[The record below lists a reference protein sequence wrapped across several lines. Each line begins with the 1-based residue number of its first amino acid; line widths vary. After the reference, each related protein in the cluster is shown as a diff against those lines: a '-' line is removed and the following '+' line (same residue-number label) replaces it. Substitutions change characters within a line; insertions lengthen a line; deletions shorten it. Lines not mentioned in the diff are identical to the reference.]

1 MPGNESEA
9 ADLLD
14 VYLERSSS
22 VVRVTP
28 VAEGCAAEYATVR
41 AGLSAH
47 RIGCIVALR
56 EGLGKAGHDP
66 GDPLQQEEGEMA
78 LSDQLAKLSQR
89 AKEAEEHAAAARDKT
104 KADVENDR
112 KMARA
117 TAQAQADRL
126 HESADANRARISA
139 WWHDVQRSWSQ
150 HVAAVKEDLTDR
162 RAEHDLDRANKRAEN
177 AEGDAAFAIDYA
189 VAAIDEA
196 EYAVLDAS
204 LARMEANEL
213 AGASA

>member
-1 MPGNESEA
+1 
-9 ADLLD
+9 
-14 VYLERSSS
+14 
-22 VVRVTP
+22 
-28 VAEGCAAEYATVR
+28 
-41 AGLSAH
+41 
-47 RIGCIVALR
+47 
-56 EGLGKAGHDP
+56 
-66 GDPLQQEEGEMA
+66 MA
-78 LSDQLAKLSQR
+78 LSDQLANPSQR

-112 KMARA
+112 EMARA

-150 HVAAVKEDLTDR
+150 HVAAVKENIDDR
-162 RAEHDLDRANKRAEN
+162 RAEHDVDRANKRADN

-189 VAAIDEA
+189 VAAIEEA

-204 LARMEANEL
+204 LARMEADEL
-213 AGASA
+213 AGTSA

>member
-1 MPGNESEA
+1 
-9 ADLLD
+9 
-14 VYLERSSS
+14 
-22 VVRVTP
+22 
-28 VAEGCAAEYATVR
+28 
-41 AGLSAH
+41 
-47 RIGCIVALR
+47 
-56 EGLGKAGHDP
+56 
-66 GDPLQQEEGEMA
+66 MA

>member
-1 MPGNESEA
+1 
-9 ADLLD
+9 
-14 VYLERSSS
+14 
-22 VVRVTP
+22 
-28 VAEGCAAEYATVR
+28 
-41 AGLSAH
+41 
-47 RIGCIVALR
+47 
-56 EGLGKAGHDP
+56 
-66 GDPLQQEEGEMA
+66 MA

-112 KMARA
+112 ENARA

-150 HVAAVKEDLTDR
+150 HVAAVKEDMTDR

-213 AGASA
+213 AGASV

>member
-1 MPGNESEA
+1 
-9 ADLLD
+9 
-14 VYLERSSS
+14 
-22 VVRVTP
+22 
-28 VAEGCAAEYATVR
+28 
-41 AGLSAH
+41 
-47 RIGCIVALR
+47 
-56 EGLGKAGHDP
+56 
-66 GDPLQQEEGEMA
+66 MA

-112 KMARA
+112 EMARA

-162 RAEHDLDRANKRAEN
+162 RAEHDLDRANRRAEN

>member
-1 MPGNESEA
+1 
-9 ADLLD
+9 
-14 VYLERSSS
+14 
-22 VVRVTP
+22 
-28 VAEGCAAEYATVR
+28 
-41 AGLSAH
+41 
-47 RIGCIVALR
+47 
-56 EGLGKAGHDP
+56 
-66 GDPLQQEEGEMA
+66 MA
-78 LSDQLAKLSQR
+78 LSDQLANLSQR

-112 KMARA
+112 EMARA

>member
-1 MPGNESEA
+1 
-9 ADLLD
+9 
-14 VYLERSSS
+14 
-22 VVRVTP
+22 
-28 VAEGCAAEYATVR
+28 
-41 AGLSAH
+41 
-47 RIGCIVALR
+47 
-56 EGLGKAGHDP
+56 
-66 GDPLQQEEGEMA
+66 MA

-112 KMARA
+112 EMARA

-162 RAEHDLDRANKRAEN
+162 RAEHDVDRANKRAEN

-204 LARMEANEL
+204 LARMEADEL

>member
-1 MPGNESEA
+1 
-9 ADLLD
+9 
-14 VYLERSSS
+14 
-22 VVRVTP
+22 
-28 VAEGCAAEYATVR
+28 
-41 AGLSAH
+41 
-47 RIGCIVALR
+47 
-56 EGLGKAGHDP
+56 
-66 GDPLQQEEGEMA
+66 MA

-112 KMARA
+112 EMARA

>member
-1 MPGNESEA
+1 
-9 ADLLD
+9 
-14 VYLERSSS
+14 
-22 VVRVTP
+22 
-28 VAEGCAAEYATVR
+28 
-41 AGLSAH
+41 
-47 RIGCIVALR
+47 
-56 EGLGKAGHDP
+56 
-66 GDPLQQEEGEMA
+66 MA
-78 LSDQLAKLSQR
+78 LSDQLTKLAQR

-112 KMARA
+112 EMAPA

>member
-1 MPGNESEA
+1 
-9 ADLLD
+9 
-14 VYLERSSS
+14 
-22 VVRVTP
+22 
-28 VAEGCAAEYATVR
+28 
-41 AGLSAH
+41 
-47 RIGCIVALR
+47 
-56 EGLGKAGHDP
+56 
-66 GDPLQQEEGEMA
+66 MA

-112 KMARA
+112 EMARA

-162 RAEHDLDRANKRAEN
+162 RAEHDVDRANKRAEN